1 MSEFTGAYDSR
12 EADLPTLHRIYL
24 NIRVRGFPLRDI
36 LSLRALR
43 DGVGQGRKI
52 VGASPSPSPPPSA
65 SFLQVLFF
73 VGKVLKIKV
82 S

>member
-1 MSEFTGAYDSR
+1 MNEFTGAYDSR

-52 VGASPSPSPPPSA
+52 VGASPSPPPSA